1 MLRTVITQM
10 CAENTQRLNK
20 NKFQEKKDNIQ
31 AHDDSVLE
39 AINPNF
45 VRSNTMSTINEFI
58 NDESNDS

>member
-1 MLRTVITQM
+1 MKKLESGMAYDTV
-10 CAENTQRLNK
+10 
-20 NKFQEKKDNIQ
+20 QEKKNNIQ

-45 VRSNTMSTINEFI
+45 VRSNTMSTISEFI

>member
-1 MLRTVITQM
+1 MW
-10 CAENTQRLNK
+10 AENTQRLNK
-20 NKFQEKKDNIQ
+20 NKFQEKKNNIR

-39 AINPNF
+39 ATNPNF